1 MTPTSI
7 IREIDVGVFLF
18 FKGLWGRSKGFDNIV
33 DLFVDNSLLK
43 AGPIL
48 VMIWY
53 LWFVRDP
60 QIARRRASIVSLLA
74 AGCCAAL
81 FSVALTKVLPLR
93 PRPMF
98 EPSLGSTLVSP
109 DWFRVSSLPSDH
121 AAMFVAMAVGL
132 IFVSRRWGLLALL
145 HTLLFICLP
154 RAYVGLHYVADLTAG
169 ALIGAAFAF
178 AFNSEFIRSRI
189 SDKVVSF
196 EIHRAPVFYG
206 GMFVL
211 TMEIADLFQGARQ
224 VAAVAAQAGTWALRG
239 LMLAMS

>member
-1 MTPTSI
+1 MTPTSL
-7 IREIDVGVFLF
+7 IRDIDVGVFLY
-18 FKGLWGRSKGFDNIV
+18 FKSFWGKWKGFDNVV
-33 DLFVDNSLLK
+33 DLFIDNSLLK

-48 VMIWY
+48 VMTWY
-53 LWFVRDP
+53 LWFVRDAQTP
-60 QIARRRASIVSLLA
+60 RRRAGIVSLLA

-81 FSVALTKVLPLR
+81 FSVALTKLLPLR

-132 IFVSRRWGLLALL
+132 IFVSRTWGIIALL
-145 HTLLFICLP
+145 DALIFICLP

-169 ALIGAAFAF
+169 AMIGVAFAAF
-178 AFNSEFIRSRI
+178 FNSEFVRSRF
-189 SDKVVSF
+189 SNKVVSF
-196 EIHRAPVFYG
+196 EVHRAPAFYG
-206 GMFVL
+206 GLFVL

-224 VAAVAAQAGTWALRG
+224 VAAVAAQAGQWALRG
-239 LMLAMS
+239 LIQALS